1 MIRLFPMESLSP
13 RTGSLRRAEPGGF
26 SRATQARAFTLV
38 ELLASMVII
47 AILAVLTISGTSKMS
62 ESARSLTCVSN
73 LRQLSSALLLHAGDH
88 NGELL
93 PGLKPISEGGS
104 GMIWTGALNAGNY
117 ISVPYLVNWQQM
129 DCKAPIYCPS
139 EKIHHGY
146 GDYGPTTDHPF
157 GPNNRRLV
165 SVTQPAKKVM
175 ICEARTPNSSASDPW
190 RGTWSS
196 WPNGA
201 GGWLQN
207 IPWPFRHGEI
217 IHMAFFD
224 GHVESRT
231 RTSLIPDSARKEIFD
246 NIYQEGW

>member
-1 MIRLFPMESLSP
+1 MPLFPMDTLSP
-13 RTGSLRRAEPGGF
+13 RTGSLRRAKPGGF
-26 SRATQARAFTLV
+26 SRASQERAFTLV
-38 ELLASMVII
+38 ELLASIAII
-47 AILAVLTISGTSKMS
+47 AILTILTLSGISKMS
-62 ESARSLTCVSN
+62 ENAKSVRCVNN
-73 LRQLSSALLLHAGDH
+73 LRQLASALLLYAGDN

-93 PGLKPISEGGS
+93 PGRDAVS
-104 GMIWTGALNAGNY
+104 GIIWTGALNAGKY

-129 DCKAPIYCPS
+129 DNKALIYCPS

-157 GPNNRRLV
+157 GPNNRRLT

-175 ICEARTPNSSASDPW
+175 ICEARVSNSSASDPW
-190 RGTWSS
+190 AGTWSS
-196 WPNGA
+196 WPAND
-201 GGWLQN
+201 GWVGK
-207 IPWPFRHGEI
+207 IPSWPFRHGEI

-231 RTSLIPDSARKEIFD
+231 RTSLIPDSERKEIFD

>member
-1 MIRLFPMESLSP
+1 MIPLSPMHTLSP
-13 RTGSLRRAEPGGF
+13 RTGSLRRAAPGGF
-26 SRATQARAFTLV
+26 SRASQERAFTLV
-38 ELLASMVII
+38 ELLASIAII
-47 AILAVLTISGTSKMS
+47 AILTILAISGAGKMI
-62 ESARSLTCVSN
+62 ERAHSLTCVSN
-73 LRQLSSALLLHAGDH
+73 LRQLSSALLLNAADN

-93 PGLKPISEGGS
+93 PGRDVGS
-104 GMIWTGALNAGNY
+104 GVIWTGALNAGNY

-196 WPNGA
+196 WPAGA
-201 GGWLQN
+201 GWVQK